1 MSPDHT
7 FRYQDRADAVVDVHL
22 PPADARG
29 LLFLVH
35 GGFWK
40 QEWDRTHT
48 RPMARALADDGW
60 VVATPEYRRVRGG
73 GGWPTTGDDVRAA
86 FAATLSYAGGG
97 VALPGAPRVT
107 VVAGHSAGGHLALWL
122 AATGAP
128 MDRVVALAPVC
139 DLREAIRLGLGDHAT
154 EALLGSVDPSVADP
168 MTLLDVRP
176 SASVAIVHGVDDVN
190 VPISLSRGLVQRHP
204 WVDLHEVSGAAHFEV
219 IEPGS
224 LAWPTVTAALLG

>member
-1 MSPDHT
+1 MLPDAT
-7 FRYQDRADAVVDVHL
+7 YRYDDRADAVVDVHL
-22 PPADARG
+22 PLAEARG

-40 QEWDRTHT
+40 QEWDRAHT

-73 GGWPTTGDDVRAA
+73 GGWPITGEDVSRA
-86 FAATLSYAGGG
+86 FG
-97 VALPGAPRVT
+97 ALPGITHELGIEPSRT

-122 AATGAP
+122 ASTDAA

-176 SASVAIVHGVDDVN
+176 SASVVIVHGVDDTN
-190 VPISLSRGLVQRHP
+190 VPISLSRGFALRHP
-204 WVDLHEVSGAAHFEV
+204 WADLEEVPGTAHFEL

-224 LAWPTVTAALLG
+224 LAWPAVTAALSR